1 MKRIVQPLISGTALA
16 LATGWMALGCKPSE
30 APGAA
35 AAKGGGGGGG
45 MSFQVVAIEAR
56 RQPVAEVVSLVA
68 TVTANESVEI
78 KSETDGVV
86 QTIGFSEGQSVEAG
100 ALLVALDQTKFQT
113 SLQESEASLELSR
126 ANFDRA
132 QQMFRDKLIAQQEFD
147 QAAATF
153 RVNQSAV
160 ELRRRLLKDARI
172 VAPFAGTT
180 GARQISPGQVI
191 SRNTPLTTL
200 VDLSVIKVEL
210 NLPERFL
217 GQVRTGQKVDFRVD
231 AYPQDRFSGEVYFI
245 SPQLDPGTRTALVK
259 ARVANPEARL
269 RGGMLAQL
277 DLSVRLRESAL
288 VIPEPSIIASGDT
301 NLIFVVSPQNQAVM
315 RPVRLGLRLAGKAEV
330 LSGLEPGEKV
340 VVEGVKKIFPGAPLK
355 LSGPES
361 AAPYL
366 Q

>member
-1 MKRIVQPLISGTALA
+1 MKRFVQPLISGTALA
-16 LATGWMALGCKPSE
+16 LATGWMAMGCKPAE
-30 APGAA
+30 APGAVA
-35 AAKGGGGGGG
+35 GKGGGGG
-45 MSFQVVAIEAR
+45 MAFQVVAIEAR
-56 RQPVAEVVSLVA
+56 RQAVAEVVSLVG

-100 ALLVALDQTKFQT
+100 ALLVALDQSKFQT

-180 GARQISPGQVI
+180 GSRQVSPGQVI

-200 VDLSVIKVEL
+200 VDLSVMKVEL
-210 NLPERFL
+210 SLPERFL
-217 GQVRTGQKVDFRVD
+217 GQVRNGQKVDFRVD
-231 AYPQDRFSGEVYFI
+231 AYPQERFTGEVYFI

-259 ARVANPEARL
+259 ARVANPETRL

-288 VIPEPSIIASGDT
+288 VIPEPAVIANGDT
-301 NLIFVVSPQNQAVM
+301 NTVFVVSPQNQAVL

-330 LSGLEPGEKV
+330 LSGVEPGEKV

-361 AAPYL
+361 TAPYL
-366 Q
+366 K

>member
-1 MKRIVQPLISGTALA
+1 
-16 LATGWMALGCKPSE
+16 
-30 APGAA
+30 
-35 AAKGGGGGGG
+35 
-45 MSFQVVAIEAR
+45 
-56 RQPVAEVVSLVA
+56 
-68 TVTANESVEI
+68 
-78 KSETDGVV
+78 
-86 QTIGFSEGQSVEAG
+86 
-100 ALLVALDQTKFQT
+100 
-113 SLQESEASLELSR
+113 
-126 ANFDRA
+126 
-132 QQMFRDKLIAQQEFD
+132 
-147 QAAATF
+147 
-153 RVNQSAV
+153 
-160 ELRRRLLKDARI
+160 
-172 VAPFAGTT
+172 
-180 GARQISPGQVI
+180 VI

-200 VDLSVIKVEL
+200 VDLSVMKVEL

-217 GQVRTGQKVDFRVD
+217 GQVRTGQKVEFRVD

>member
-1 MKRIVQPLISGTALA
+1 MKRFLQPLIPGVALA
-16 LATGWMALGCKPSE
+16 VLAGAIAGGCKP
-30 APGAA
+30 AQPPGGAA
-35 AAKGGGGGGG
+35 GKGGGGGG
-45 MSFQVVAIEAR
+45 MAFQVVAVEAR
-56 RQPVAEVVSLVA
+56 RQPVAEVVSLVG
-68 TVTANESVEI
+68 TVMPNESVEI
-78 KSETDGVV
+78 KSEADGVV
-86 QTIGFSEGQSVEAG
+86 QTIAFSEGQSVEAG
-100 ALLVALDQTKFQT
+100 SLLVAMDETKFQA

-160 ELRRRLLKDARI
+160 ELRRRLLKDARV

-191 SRNTPLTTL
+191 SRNSLLTTL
-200 VDLSVIKVEL
+200 VDLSVVKVEL
-210 NLPERFL
+210 TLPERFL
-217 GQVRTGQKVDFRVD
+217 GQVATGQKVEFRVD
-231 AYPQDRFSGEVYFI
+231 AYPQERFTGEVYFI

-259 ARVANPEARL
+259 ARVANPGARL

-277 DLSVRLRESAL
+277 DLSVRLRESSL
-288 VIPEPSIIASGDT
+288 VIPEPSVIASGDT
-301 NLIFVVSPQNQAVM
+301 NLVFVVGPQGQAVM
-315 RPVRLGLRLAGKAEV
+315 RPVKLGLRLAGKAEV
-330 LSGLEPGEKV
+330 LSGVEPGEKV

-366 Q
+366 

>member
-1 MKRIVQPLISGTALA
+1 MKRFIHSLISGAALA
-16 LATGWMALGCKPSE
+16 CMAGGFASGCKPAG
-30 APGAA
+30 APGQAGA
-35 AAKGGGGGGG
+35 AAKGGGG
-45 MSFQVVAIEAR
+45 MAFQVVAVEAR
-56 RQPVAEVVSLVA
+56 RQPVAEVVSLVG
-68 TVTANESVEI
+68 TVVPNESVEI
-78 KSETDGVV
+78 KSEADGVV

-100 ALLVALDQTKFQT
+100 ALLVALDQTKFQA

-126 ANFDRA
+126 ANHERA

-160 ELRRRLLKDARI
+160 ELRRRLLKDARV

-180 GARQISPGQVI
+180 GARQVSPGQVI
-191 SRNTPLTTL
+191 SRNTLLTTL
-200 VDLSVIKVEL
+200 MDLSVMKVEL
-210 NLPERFL
+210 SLPERFL
-217 GQVRTGQKVDFRVD
+217 GQVRTGQKVEFRVD
-231 AYPQDRFSGEVYFI
+231 AFPQERFSGEVYFI

-301 NLIFVVSPQNQAVM
+301 NMVFVVGPQGQAVM
-315 RPVRLGLRLAGKAEV
+315 RPVRLGLRLAGRAEV
-330 LSGLEPGEKV
+330 LQGVEPGEKV

-361 AAPYL
+361 AAPYV